1 MFKKLRNKIVIIT
14 MATTT
19 AVLILAGCSI
29 MFFSST
35 MRPEPKPYPELV
47 VFDTSEFESFG
58 PKDNYNGQELK
69 NYIENDRK
77 EGNTRLLATLLSV
90 GIGIELI
97 VFLISYYLS
106 GKMVA
111 PVKDSY
117 DKQKLFIANASHEL
131 KTPLAV
137 IQANMEAL
145 EVDKE
150 NEKWK
155 DNIDSEINHAN
166 KLVLNLLQLA
176 RMDADNTNKNQA
188 EEIDLASELKTRI
201 EIFQP
206 KFAGKITYKAGAKT
220 TNYCLPKQD
229 ILQILDILFDNATKY
244 GNKKIA
250 VQLEQNS
257 IMITND
263 GATIPKKDLTKIF
276 DRFYQT
282 DKTREGSGLGLAIA
296 KAICE
301 QNGWEITCESE
312 NHLTKFKVMF
322 TNSR

>member
-1 MFKKLRNKIVIIT
+1 MFKRLRNKIIIIT
-14 MATTT
+14 MTTTT

-29 MFFSST
+29 MLFSST
-35 MRPEPKPYPELV
+35 MRPEPKLSPEV
-47 VFDTSEFESFG
+47 MVFEN
-58 PKDNYNGQELK
+58 NYDGQEIRR
-69 NYIENDRK
+69 YIEIDRK
-77 EGNTRLLATLLSV
+77 EGNTRLFATLLSV

-106 GKMVA
+106 EKMVT
-111 PVKDSY
+111 PVKDAY

-176 RMDADNTNKNQA
+176 RMDAGNVGKNQA
-188 EEIDLASELKTRI
+188 EEIDLSAELKARV

-206 KFAGKITYKAGAKT
+206 KFAGKITYKADTKT

-244 GNKKIA
+244 GDKKIA
-250 VQLEQNS
+250 VTLGQNNVV
-257 IMITND
+257 IAND
-263 GATIPKKDLTKIF
+263 GATIAKSDLSKIF

-301 QNGWEITCESE
+301 QNGWEISCESE
-312 NHLTKFKVMF
+312 KRLTKFKVTF
-322 TNSR
+322 AGKK